1 MLEDAERRGELKPGA
16 TIIEATAGNTGL
28 GFALAAL
35 GKGYRVIFVVPTK
48 FSQEKL
54 LLMRALGGEI
64 IHTPREK
71 GMLGAAEKAEE
82 LLRTIENSVSLRQF
96 ENLANPMAH
105 YLSTGREIYEDMDG
119 EIDYFVAGAGTG
131 GTYTGIMRYL
141 KEKNPAIPVSYTH
154 LGWVRGTASSSARR
168 SKRKRGLKRG
178 WRGWRMCSAA
188 ALPPCATACWRPRWA
203 ARRSSRSSPDR

>member
-1 MLEDAERRGELKPGA
+1 MEK
-16 TIIEATAGNTGL
+16 
-28 GFALAAL
+28 
-35 GKGYRVIFVVPTK
+35 RVIFVLGPTAVGK
-48 FSQEKL
+48 TKYAIEIA
-54 LLMRALGGEI
+54 RALGGEI

-131 GTYTGIMRYL
+131 GTHKTILEMFSENGVAFGLCRFSQISRFQNIKLVFRLLCAIL
-141 KEKNPAIPVSYTH
+141 KQ
-154 LGWVRGTASSSARR
+154 RQDRR
-168 SKRKRGLKRG
+168 TSKEG
-178 WRGWRMCSAA
+178 
-188 ALPPCATACWRPRWA
+188 PFE
-203 ARRSSRSSPDR
+203 